1 MKWIRALILSTAV
14 TAGASLALLSAVTF
28 FVCRSESLP
37 RGSVAIITTIA
48 ACAAVF
54 LGGLLSAFMM
64 REKGLLLGLGAG
76 AVFLACAGLVSVL
89 VYQVEL
95 GPASAGKIA
104 AVLISGVIGGVLGA
118 NRKSKVKF

>member
-1 MKWIRALILSTAV
+1 MKWIRALMLSAAV
-14 TAGASLALLSAVTF
+14 TAGASLVLLSAIAF

-37 RGSVAIITTIA
+37 RGSVTIITTLA

-54 LGGLLSAFMM
+54 LGGLLSTLPV

-76 AVFLACAGLVSVL
+76 AVFLICAGLVSVL
-89 VYQVEL
+89 VFRIEP
-95 GPASAGKIA
+95 GPASVGKIA
-104 AVLISGVIGGVLGA
+104 AVLISGAIGGVLGA

>member
-1 MKWIRALILSTAV
+1 MKWVRALIISAAV
-14 TAGASLALLSAVTF
+14 TAAASLALLSAAAF

-37 RGSVAIITTIA
+37 RGYVTVITTIA

-54 LGGLLSAFMM
+54 LGGFIPTLTV

-76 AVFLACAGLVSVL
+76 AIFLVCAGLVSVL
-89 VYQVEL
+89 VFRLEL

-104 AVLISGVIGGVLGA
+104 AVLLSGAIGGVLGA

>member
-14 TAGASLALLSAVTF
+14 TAGASLGLLSLAAF
-28 FVCRSESLP
+28 LVCRSGSLP
-37 RGSVAIITTIA
+37 RGTLALITTAA

-54 LGGLLSAFMM
+54 LGGLLSAMSV

-76 AVFLACAGLVSVL
+76 VVFLVCAGAVSL
-89 VYQVEL
+89 LAFRIEL

>member
-1 MKWIRALILSTAV
+1 MKWVRALILSAVV
-14 TAGASLALLSAVTF
+14 TAGASLLLLSVITF
-28 FVCRSESLP
+28 FVCRSGSLP
-37 RGSVAIITTIA
+37 RGSVTIITTIA

-54 LGGLLSAFMM
+54 LGGFLSTLSV

-76 AVFLACAGLVSVL
+76 AVFAVFAGIVSVL
-89 VYQVEL
+89 IFRAEL

-104 AVLISGVIGGVLGA
+104 AVLLSGAIGGVLGA

>member
-1 MKWIRALILSTAV
+1 MKWIRALTLSAAV
-14 TAGASLALLSAVTF
+14 TAVASLGLLSAVSF

-37 RGSVAIITTIA
+37 RGSAVIITTLA
-48 ACAAVF
+48 ACTAVF
-54 LGGLLSAFMM
+54 LGGFLSTLSV

-76 AVFLACAGLVSVL
+76 AVFLVCAGLVSVF
-89 VYQVEL
+89 VFRAEL

-104 AVLISGVIGGVLGA
+104 IGGVLGA

>member
-1 MKWIRALILSTAV
+1 MKWIRALTLSAAV
-14 TAGASLALLSAVTF
+14 TAVASLGLLSAVSF

-37 RGSVAIITTIA
+37 RGSAVIITTLA
-48 ACAAVF
+48 ACTAVF
-54 LGGLLSAFMM
+54 LGGFLSTLSV

-76 AVFLACAGLVSVL
+76 AVFLVCAGLVSIFVFR
-89 VYQVEL
+89 VEL

-104 AVLISGVIGGVLGA
+104 AILISGAIGGVLGA